1 MKLATLGTSVRRFAG
16 DRRGNFAILTAL
28 TIVPV
33 LFSIGAAVDMGL
45 FYRNQKQV
53 QSALDAAA
61 LAAAKQFPLDSD
73 PTRLGAYARAYFEAN
88 TASLYRT
95 HADMSYDGTDWTAQG
110 TRELKISACSTYTP
124 VFLPL
129 MNIKFSGVAGSTCA
143 SSQSVVVVGSTTVE
157 VAMVLDTSG
166 SMNDAPSAGGAAKIS
181 TLRSVATTAVNSLFG
196 SGNSVGVDPVQVAI
210 VPFSGG
216 VNVGPQYLDAWWMD
230 PKGQSSIHHENFD
243 WTTYKTALGIPLAA
257 PSTLY
262 PGAYQS
268 TILPFP
274 FLTRQYIYKALAASG
289 TSDAKN
295 WAYKG
300 CVESRPAPNGI
311 TDIAPS
317 ASDPETMFV
326 PYFAPDE
333 SDDLNTT
340 WTNSYLADAVTGG
353 AVARMRGMNK
363 YFSTSRDMSMGS
375 NYHFSPSWLC
385 DSASLLPLSTSK
397 SDVLAKIGALTA
409 TGSTNV
415 AQGVEWGWHVLS
427 KNEPF
432 TTGRASGNEKNIKA
446 MIVMTDGEHT
456 YYNDT
461 SNTTAANPNLSA
473 FGAYGFSASDR
484 IFDYKAG
491 VSTAKTASN
500 YTTAMDGRLAA
511 ICENAKNDG
520 RITLTTANG
529 TPLVDEKG
537 QVKRDGIVVYTI
549 AFDIPASS
557 QARVNALLK
566 GCASYKIS
574 ELRNTTKRYADKT
587 RYFYSASNAAEL
599 SSAFTDIMASLS
611 DLRIAR

>member
-1 MKLATLGTSVRRFAG
+1 MVGAFAR
-16 DRRGNFAILTAL
+16 DQRGNFAIFTAL
-28 TIVPV
+28 LMVPV
-33 LFSIGAAVDMGL
+33 LFSIGAAVDMGI
-45 FYRNQKQV
+45 FYRNEKQV

-73 PTRLGAYARAYFEAN
+73 PARLEAYARSYFDAN
-88 TASLYRT
+88 TASLYRAT
-95 HADMSYDGTDWTAQG
+95 SVMTYEGTDWTSEG
-110 TRELKISACSTYTP
+110 TRELKVSACSLYTP
-124 VFLPL
+124 IFFPIMEIEFKGL
-129 MNIKFSGVAGSTCA
+129 NGSACA
-143 SSQSVVVVGSTTVE
+143 ESESVVVVGSTTVE

-166 SMNDAPSAGGAAKIS
+166 SMNDAPDAGGAAKIT
-181 TLRSVATTAVNSLFG
+181 TLRSVASTAVNSLFG
-196 SGNSVGVDPVQVAI
+196 SGTSVGVDPVQVAI

-216 VNVGPQYLDAWWMD
+216 VNVGKEYLDAWWMD

-243 WTTYKTALGIPLAA
+243 WTTYKTPITGLPLATK
-257 PSTLY
+257 SLLY
-262 PGAYQS
+262 PGAWTLTANPLQ
-268 TILPFP
+268 
-274 FLTRQYIYKALAASG
+274 FLTRQYVYKSLASASTG
-289 TSDAKN
+289 GSD

-300 CVESRPAPNGI
+300 CVESRPDSFGI
-311 TDIAPS
+311 TDEAPS
-317 ASDPETMFV
+317 TSKPDSMFV

-333 SDDLNTT
+333 SDGLNTT
-340 WTNSYLADAVTGG
+340 WTNSYITDSTTGAAVP
-353 AVARMRGMNK
+353 RMKDMNK
-363 YFSTSRDMSMGS
+363 YFAPNRSKSIST

-385 DSASLLPLSTSK
+385 DSASLLPLSTNKATVLSK
-397 SDVLAKIGALTA
+397 VSALTA

-461 SNTTAANPNLSA
+461 NNTATANPNLSA
-473 FGAYGFSASDR
+473 FGAYGFTATNR
-484 IFDYKAG
+484 IFDYKSG
-491 VSTAKTASN
+491 VSTAKTAAN

-537 QVKRDGIVVYTI
+537 QVKRDGVIIYTI
-549 AFDIPASS
+549 AFDIPPAS
-557 QARVNALLK
+557 QTRVNALLK
-566 GCASYKIS
+566 GCASYKLGD
-574 ELRNTTKRYADKT
+574 LRTTNKNYADKAK
-587 RYFYSASNAAEL
+587 YFYSASNASDL
-599 SSAFTDIMASLS
+599 SAAFNDIMASLS